1 MSKRTFQ
8 VMIVPER
15 SGRVRRYRVPYLW
28 LWRGIV
34 GGALLVGLL
43 LFGVVNYVDVLTQAA
58 KVKGLKNENG
68 QLKERIAVLDSDIE
82 DIGRRLERIDQ
93 FSSKVRAIT
102 RLNDPERN
110 LAIGPLSAEPAS
122 ADRGV
127 MYAKGERTENP
138 SEPEDS
144 ALALKLISSKVSE
157 IGSVAIEQERS
168 MRELHQRF
176 SDHESLLASMPSV
189 WPTDSHLLNSSFGKR
204 RNPYTGL
211 SEMHKGVDIACD
223 RGADVR
229 VTADGTVVSAGLR
242 GIYGQTIVVDH
253 GYGLQSHYA
262 HLSSLTVKTGQEVKR
277 GQVLGAAGDT
287 GRTTGVHLHYEV
299 RLGGIPQNPER
310 YIIP

>member
-1 MSKRTFQ
+1 
-8 VMIVPER
+8 MIVPER

-28 LWRGIV
+28 LWRGVV
-34 GGALLVGLL
+34 GAALLAGLL
-43 LFGVVNYVDVLTQAA
+43 MFGAVSYVEVLTQAA
-58 KVKGLKNENG
+58 KVKGLKSENG
-68 QLKERIAVLDSDIE
+68 QLKERIAILDSDIN
-82 DIGRRLERIDQ
+82 DISRRLERIDQ

-127 MYAKGERTENP
+127 MYAQGERTENP
-138 SEPEDS
+138 SEPENS
-144 ALALKLISSKVSE
+144 ALALKLITSKVSE
-157 IGSVAIEQERS
+157 AGSVAIAQERS
-168 MRELHQRF
+168 MRELHHRF
-176 SDHESLLASMPSV
+176 NDHDALLSSMPSI
-189 WPTDSHLLNSSFGKR
+189 WPTDWHRLNSSFGKR

-229 VTADGTVVSAGLR
+229 VSADGIVVSAGLR

-253 GYGLQSHYA
+253 GYSLQTHYA
-262 HLSSLTVKTGQEVKR
+262 HLSSVKVKPGQAVKR

-299 RLGGIPQNPER
+299 RLSGIPQDPER
-310 YIIP
+310 YFVR